1 MGFITDNVNFNE
13 DYKSLLG
20 GKAIGCQ
27 RLQFNVKEK
36 IALYMD
42 LLRESSRAR
51 AMKILIDL
59 NREAY
64 EG

>member
-1 MGFITDNVNFNE
+1 MILKNLMGFITDNVNFNE

-36 IALYMD
+36 IAL
-42 LLRESSRAR
+42 
-51 AMKILIDL
+51 
-59 NREAY
+59 
-64 EG
+64 